1 MIMVPLVE
9 RRHRNRPISR
19 VVSQEVYCCMI
30 NKIALIILIL
40 LVMGS
45 LSHAET
51 KDGVL
56 DVKGKAVV
64 FFEPTEKEYKSLTE
78 KERNELSEVLSDFY
92 HYRDSLIPYLES
104 NNIKPIITSDR
115 KITVHLAGDKSR
127 TYVRKKFKYA
137 VGQIITDGKREPKV
151 VLGVAGTDID
161 LMNDYKQYFKLK

>member
-1 MIMVPLVE
+1 M
-9 RRHRNRPISR
+9 
-19 VVSQEVYCCMI
+19 
-30 NKIALIILIL
+30 KIKFAFIVFFL

-45 LSHAET
+45 SYAEAE
-51 KDGVL
+51 DGVL

-64 FFEPTEKEYKSLTE
+64 FFGPTEKEYNSLTE

-104 NNIKPIITSDR
+104 NNIKPIITSGK

-127 TYVRKKFKYA
+127 TYVRKKIKYV

-151 VLGVAGTDID
+151 VLGVAGTDVD
-161 LMNDYKQYFKLK
+161 LINDYKQYFKLK